1 VCRVLLNQVIVVC
14 GAWEIS
20 VCVKA
25 LRRVV
30 YGYHFSRRA
39 TVPTWSGLSQVGTGA
54 GTISRGVQQSARG
67 LA

>member
-1 VCRVLLNQVIVVC
+1 MVLLNQVMVDYC
-14 GAWEIS
+14 AWEII

-30 YGYHFSRRA
+30 YGNHVSRRA
-39 TVPTWSGLSQVGTGA
+39 TVRTWSGLSQVIVGA
-54 GTISRGVQQSARG
+54 GTHSQGVQQSARG